1 MIDLSKYSIF
11 PKVNVQTN
19 IVHDKQEDYES
30 VESFNKSMSE
40 IRQEYSVK
48 EKLSYESAI
57 NTVLTD

>member
-11 PKVNVQTN
+11 ANTNTQNN
-19 IVHDKQEDYES
+19 IVHNQKEDYEA

>member
-11 PKVNVQTN
+11 ANTNTQNN
-19 IVHDKQEDYES
+19 IVHNQKEDYEA

-40 IRQEYSVK
+40 IRQVYSVK